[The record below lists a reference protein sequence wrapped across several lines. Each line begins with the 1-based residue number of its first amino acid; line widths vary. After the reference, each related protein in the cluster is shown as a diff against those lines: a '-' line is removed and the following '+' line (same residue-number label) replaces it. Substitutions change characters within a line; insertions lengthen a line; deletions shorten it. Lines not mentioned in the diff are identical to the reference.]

1 VGSTVIIE
9 FPYDFNEFEDKQELW
24 SLMAISALRAGLHTD
39 QIIIAYA

>member
-1 VGSTVIIE
+1 MIIE

>member
-1 VGSTVIIE
+1 MIIE
-9 FPYDFNEFEDKQELW
+9 FPYEFNDFEDKQELW